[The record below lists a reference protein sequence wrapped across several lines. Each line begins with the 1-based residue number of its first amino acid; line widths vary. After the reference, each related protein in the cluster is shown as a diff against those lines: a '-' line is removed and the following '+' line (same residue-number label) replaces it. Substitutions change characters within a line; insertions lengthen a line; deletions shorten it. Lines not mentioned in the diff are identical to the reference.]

1 MRRCNW
7 NHREDPSAQAAKLAD
22 LASENGFLVVDF
34 ENGGNGSPLPWAV
47 VEAWVRGRAVTVAV
61 LEGVIASPAVDIAL
75 CSDLVYL
82 LPSTRLC
89 LAPAPEPPSPGV
101 IWALGRAGRR
111 ALARGLLSTAEIPAE
126 EAVAIGIAHQVL
138 VDRRELPLPA
148 DASLAAVTSARDLMR
163 SASPGSGG
171 LALELAA
178 FRLLF
183 AAGDPREGAA
193 AFLDKRDPSF

>member
-1 MRRCNW
+1 MRRYDW
-7 NHREDPSAQAAKLAD
+7 NHCDDPSAQAANLAT
-22 LASENGFLVVDF
+22 LASETGFLVVDVAS
-34 ENGGNGSPLPWAV
+34 GGDGSPLPWSV

-61 LEGVIASPAVDIAL
+61 VEGVVASPALDIAL
-75 CSDLVYL
+75 CSDLIYL

-89 LAPAPEPPSPGV
+89 LAPGPGLPSPGV

-111 ALARGLLSTAEIPAE
+111 ALARGLLSTAEIPAG
-126 EAVAIGIAHQVL
+126 EAVEIGIAHQVL
-138 VDRRELPLPA
+138 VDRMDLPLLA
-148 DASLAAVTSARDLMR
+148 GLSLAAVTSARDLMR
-163 SASPGSGG
+163 SAPPRSAG

-183 AAGDPREGAA
+183 AVGDPTEGAE